1 MRISVI
7 SWWTREGD
15 VDRSLD
21 AIRRCLADARR
32 TE

>member
-7 SWWTREGD
+7 NWWTRADD

-21 AIRRCLADARR
+21 AIRRCLAESRR
-32 TE
+32 AG